1 MDIINAPEVLMQL
14 KRRLGDQKIHTCL
27 WNSLIIVN
35 PFKLIPEQY
44 SDKCLSSYFDS
55 IFIKGEDIRK
65 HEPHIFSFMFQ
76 ILGNI
81 DHSEKTQV
89 ISISG

>member
-14 KRRLGDQKIHTCL
+14 KRRLADYKIHTCL

-35 PFKLIPEQY
+35 PFKLIPDQY
-44 SDKCLSSYFDS
+44 SEKSLASYFDN

-76 ILGNI
+76 ILE
-81 DHSEKTQV
+81 SL
-89 ISISG
+89 